1 MLFLP
6 KLCYFCS
13 QLNNTM
19 NKNNLKHKYI
29 SVSIILLFAFI
40 CGLNYKQWHVT
51 NNMATKH
58 LSLIY
63 STAKDE
69 IGHGNIEECLQKEFK
84 NQGIKVIFDKFYLGY
99 SYSNRTEETGCIEKY
114 LESLKNKSIDLILPI
129 GDQATGALLSTHHRL
144 LSSIPVVACNV
155 HFPNEKLIAEY
166 DLQKVYI
173 LRDTPDL
180 KRNMDFIKTLHPHT
194 GLEIFYNIDMT
205 AMGGESFDML
215 THVVERKN
223 VKFLGYQ
230 KEFTQESDYEKLWK
244 MIAYFNLMPGITND
258 SLAMNKLT
266 VSLCPFRY
274 IKGASL
280 LIMLERSRRIQ
291 EDQVFLLDK
300 FDRMAIP
307 IVNALNIPSFS
318 CIREGFNE
326 KAKIVGGYMATKEI
340 SAKAAVDL
348 SVRLLNKEKTGMPK
362 IRDLNKE
369 YVLDWT
375 YFSEYAGHMHNVP
388 QNVRI
393 INNPF
398 YAHYQK
404 ELYLLG
410 TLFVLTFILI
420 SIILLR
426 MHRRSLIEHKNL
438 QMLEEVQKR
447 LSLSMDGGQITLW
460 NIQDDI
466 IEFDGNYGYPMGLEQ
481 RKFTKDDFR
490 TYIHPDD
497 IPLLSSFYETLHQSP
512 NMQIQRIRF
521 CFDKEKEDYQWFE
534 LRCSSLKDAQG
545 KIMMAG
551 IMQNIQKQTEHEEQ
565 LILAKQIA
573 EKAELKQSF
582 LNNMSHEI
590 RTPLNAIV
598 GFTNLL
604 VGEEADKLDP
614 EEKATML
621 ELVNH
626 NNDLL
631 LKLVN
636 DVLEMSRM
644 DSGITFFEMEEC
656 NLTEVIKEIYMTH
669 QGLIQPSLNFH
680 LELDESVSLPV
691 NTDRLRFTQVISN
704 LLNNANKFTSKGEI
718 TLGCKLDKTHHE
730 VRVYVKDTGKGIDE
744 KELLMIFDRFYK
756 INEFEQGS
764 GLGLSICKVI
774 IERLGGR
781 IEVQSEVDKGSCFT
795 VILSLANAI

>member
-1 MLFLP
+1 
-6 KLCYFCS
+6 
-13 QLNNTM
+13 
-19 NKNNLKHKYI
+19 
-29 SVSIILLFAFI
+29 
-40 CGLNYKQWHVT
+40 
-51 NNMATKH
+51 
-58 LSLIY
+58 
-63 STAKDE
+63 
-69 IGHGNIEECLQKEFK
+69 
-84 NQGIKVIFDKFYLGY
+84 
-99 SYSNRTEETGCIEKY
+99 
-114 LESLKNKSIDLILPI
+114 
-129 GDQATGALLSTHHRL
+129 
-144 LSSIPVVACNV
+144 
-155 HFPNEKLIAEY
+155 
-166 DLQKVYI
+166 
-173 LRDTPDL
+173 
-180 KRNMDFIKTLHPHT
+180 
-194 GLEIFYNIDMT
+194 
-205 AMGGESFDML
+205 
-215 THVVERKN
+215 
-223 VKFLGYQ
+223 
-230 KEFTQESDYEKLWK
+230 
-244 MIAYFNLMPGITND
+244 
-258 SLAMNKLT
+258 
-266 VSLCPFRY
+266 
-274 IKGASL
+274 
-280 LIMLERSRRIQ
+280 
-291 EDQVFLLDK
+291 
-300 FDRMAIP
+300 
-307 IVNALNIPSFS
+307 
-318 CIREGFNE
+318 
-326 KAKIVGGYMATKEI
+326 
-340 SAKAAVDL
+340 
-348 SVRLLNKEKTGMPK
+348 
-362 IRDLNKE
+362 
-369 YVLDWT
+369 
-375 YFSEYAGHMHNVP
+375 
-388 QNVRI
+388 
-393 INNPF
+393 
-398 YAHYQK
+398 
-404 ELYLLG
+404 
-410 TLFVLTFILI
+410 
-420 SIILLR
+420 
-426 MHRRSLIEHKNL
+426 
-438 QMLEEVQKR
+438 MLEEVQKR

-644 DSGITFFEMEEC
+644 DSGITFFEMEKC

-669 QGLIQPSLNFH
+669 QGLIQPSLNFY